1 MRTVRAVDPLAR
13 PAISTASWSE
23 TETCPVLALCLPCAC
38 PVLALCLPCASKGLE
53 GPRRDAPTITAQ
65 DARNAWARFRII
77 RCPVPAHRGTVS

>member
-13 PAISTASWSE
+13 LAISTASWSE
-23 TETCPVLALCLPCAC
+23 TETGPVFAPCLPRAC
-38 PVLALCLPCASKGLE
+38 PEPRRASKGLE

-65 DARNAWARFRII
+65 DARKACARFRII